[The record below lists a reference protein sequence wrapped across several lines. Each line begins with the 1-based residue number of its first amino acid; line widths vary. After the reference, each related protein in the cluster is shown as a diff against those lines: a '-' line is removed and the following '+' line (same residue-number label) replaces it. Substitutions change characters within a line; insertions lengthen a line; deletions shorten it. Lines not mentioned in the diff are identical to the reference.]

1 MNHYLPK
8 PFEPSGGDIN
18 VKVNLSNYATKAG
31 LKNAIETD
39 TFKLALNPNLANL
52 KVEINKI
59 DVDKL
64 KTVLVELSKLSNVV
78 NNDVVKKTVYE
89 TLVAKVKN
97 IDTNGFVLKT
107 KLDTNKSDLEKKIP
121 DTKELLRNL
130 VEKHIIMLKLLKL
143 KVKYQ
148 VLVV

>member
-8 PFEPSGGDIN
+8 SFESFGGDIN
-18 VKVNLSNYATKAG
+18 VKIDLSNYATKADQ
-31 LKNAIETD
+31 KNAIETD

-59 DVDKL
+59 DVGKL

-89 TLVAKVKN
+89 TLVAKVK
-97 IDTNGFVLKT
+97 ILIRM
-107 KLDTNKSDLEKKIP
+107 DLF
-121 DTKELLRNL
+121 
-130 VEKHIIMLKLLKL
+130 
-143 KVKYQ
+143 
-148 VLVV
+148 